1 MHYPV
6 AIEKGEDGQ
15 SYGVIV
21 PDIPGCFSAG
31 DTIEDALHQAR
42 EAIEGHLQLLAEDGL
57 KIPKPGMIGDHAENP
72 ELAGLIWALV
82 EVDEMQFLGRAEKI
96 NVTLPAY
103 LITRIDKFVSTH
115 PEFKSRSGLLA
126 AGALKLLS

>member
-1 MHYPV
+1 MRYPI
-6 AIEKGEDGQ
+6 AIEKGESGQ

-31 DTIEDALHQAR
+31 VSIEDAMRQAR
-42 EAIEGHLQLLAEDGL
+42 EAIEGHLQILAEHDEP
-57 KIPKPGMIGDHAENP
+57 IPAPLPISVHMSKP
-72 ELAGLIWALV
+72 ELIGFIWALV
-82 EVDEMQFLGRAEKI
+82 EVDEMQFLGKAEKI

-126 AGALKLLS
+126 AGAFRLLS